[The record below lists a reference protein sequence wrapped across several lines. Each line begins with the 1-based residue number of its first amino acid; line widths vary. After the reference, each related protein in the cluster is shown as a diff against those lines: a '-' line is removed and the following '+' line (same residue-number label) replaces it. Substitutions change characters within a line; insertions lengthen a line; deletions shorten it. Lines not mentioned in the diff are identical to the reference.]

1 MTIILDTDRLI
12 LREWKDEDIPAF
24 IAMNQDPRVMEFFP
38 ALRTEQESRAL
49 VERICQHFRAHGF
62 GAFAVELKATGEFIG
77 FTSLMIPDFEAHFTP
92 CVEIGWRLAHKFWG
106 KGYATE
112 AAKAV
117 LKEGFEKHGLEEIVS
132 FTSMLNKPSMRVME
146 KIGLKRD
153 LNGDFDHPNIPK
165 DHRLARHVLYR
176 LSMKDYKTLK
186 IAATPNPA
194 KIMTDK

>member
-1 MTIILDTDRLI
+1 MTPIIETKRLI

-24 IAMNQDPRVMEFFP
+24 VAMNQDPRVMEFFP

-49 VERICQHFRAHGF
+49 VERIGQHFRAHGF

-77 FTSLMIPDFEAHFTP
+77 FVSLMIPDFEAHFIP

-117 LKEGFEKHGLEEIVS
+117 LKSGFEKHGLKEIVS
-132 FTSMLNKPSMRVME
+132 FTSILNQPSMRVME

-153 LNGDFDHPNIPK
+153 PNGDFDHPNIPK
-165 DHRLARHVLYR
+165 DHRLAKHVLYR
-176 LSMKDYKTLK
+176 LRR
-186 IAATPNPA
+186 
-194 KIMTDK
+194 